1 MADDGYYDL
10 GGFHCVISTSS
21 EAAQRWFDRG
31 LVWCYGFNHEE
42 AAKCF
47 ERAAACDT
55 GCAMA
60 YWGLAYALGPNY
72 NKPWELF
79 SWRERE
85 ATTRRAHDAVG
96 QAQRCARDGT
106 VEQALAAALFHRYP
120 RVEPPTRSEAGDWNR
135 AYADAMINVAAL
147 FPDDV
152 DVAALCA
159 DALMNLA
166 PWGLWDVRSGQPAR
180 GARTVEARHLLER
193 ALALPGGGRHPGLLH
208 LYIHLME
215 MSPTPEKALP
225 SANALRGL
233 VPDSG
238 HLNHMPSHV
247 DMLVGDYASAV
258 AANSAAIRADEAF
271 LRREGPLNFYT
282 LYRSHDYHFR
292 LYAAMFAAQ
301 SRIALETVDQ
311 LEASVSDR
319 LLRVESPP
327 MADWLEAFLAM
338 RVHALIRF
346 GRWHDVLAL
355 DSPADPELY
364 CVTVALLHYA
374 RGIALA
380 ALGRLEEAD
389 DQRRLFRD
397 AVPRVKPS
405 RTLFNNKC
413 VDILCVADAMLDGEI
428 EYRAGRFDGA
438 FARLRDAMTLYDG
451 LPFDEPWGWMQP
463 VRHAYGALLL
473 EQGHLAEALA
483 VYRAD
488 LGLDDSLPRV
498 HQHRNNVWALH
509 GYHECLQR
517 LGRCVEAAEVE
528 PQLRAALARADV
540 PVRSSCYCRVTEC
553 KM

>member
-1 MADDGYYDL
+1 MAEEGYYDL
-10 GGFHCVISTSS
+10 GSFHRAIDTSS

-47 ERAAACDT
+47 ERAADCDEACT
-55 GCAMA
+55 MA

-79 SWRERE
+79 GRAERE
-85 ATTRRAHDAVG
+85 FATRRAHEAAIRAG
-96 QAQRCARDGT
+96 RCADSD
-106 VEQALAAALFHRYP
+106 VEQALAAALMHRYP
-120 RVEPPTRSEAGDWNR
+120 RAEPSPTRTEAADWNR
-135 AYADAMINVAAL
+135 DYAEAMVGVAVL
-147 FPDDV
+147 FPDDL
-152 DVAALCA
+152 DVAALCV
-159 DALMNLA
+159 DALINLT
-166 PWGLWDVRSGQPAR
+166 PWGLWDIRSGQPAT
-180 GARTVEARHLLER
+180 GARTVEARRLLER
-193 ALALPGGGRHPGLLH
+193 ALGQPRGDRHPGLLH
-208 LYIHLME
+208 LHIHLME
-215 MSPTPEKALP
+215 MSPTPEAALP
-225 SANALRGL
+225 AADALRRL

-247 DMLVGDYASAV
+247 DMLVGDYVSAV
-258 AANSAAIRADEAF
+258 AANSSAIRADDAF

-301 SRIALETVDQ
+301 SRVAFETVDL
-311 LEASVSDR
+311 LEASVSER

-355 DSPADPELY
+355 EPPADTELY

-374 RGIALA
+374 RGVALA
-380 ALGRLEEAD
+380 ALGRVDEAR

-428 EYRAGRFDGA
+428 EYRAGQHERA
-438 FARLRDAMTLYDG
+438 FQRLREAMNLYDG

-473 EQGHLAEALA
+473 EQDRVADALA

-517 LGRCVEAAEVE
+517 LGRSVEAAEVE
-528 PQLRAALARADV
+528 PRLREAQARADV
-540 PVRSSCYCRVTEC
+540 PVRSSCYCRGSEC
-553 KM
+553 RM